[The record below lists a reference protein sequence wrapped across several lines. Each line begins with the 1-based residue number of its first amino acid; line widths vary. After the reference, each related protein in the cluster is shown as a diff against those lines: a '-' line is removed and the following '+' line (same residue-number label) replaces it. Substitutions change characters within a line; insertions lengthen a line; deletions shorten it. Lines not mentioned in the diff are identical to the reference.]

1 MVTRWSKVCNPRP
14 PASRSAKRLRAAPR
28 MSLYRPIGWPT
39 TSCRAS
45 SNVCRIRSPPGT
57 SPTPVWPA
65 LSRRITTFRVK
76 NGPCAPERLSNMSS
90 CPATGRTSISTSFG
104 DDGKSMRDWMV
115 IKVLYSNARANI
127 FGLWL
132 RSTSECKRLHE
143 DALVVVQR
151 RIRPRQRLG
160 LWLAVRLAKIRRR
173 RVQVELDHA
182 AADGAA
188 LGEDVIQRVGVAVAH
203 GARQGREILVEAAE
217 HFQHRLFVVY
227 ENVAPH
233 GRIGRGNAGEI
244 AKAAGGIFQDFRL
257 GDVTQIECGADDV
270 VGDQVRDVAGDSEHQ
285 IVMLRRHD

>member
-90 CPATGRTSISTSFG
+90 CPATGTTSISTTFG
-104 DDGKSMRDWMV
+104 DDGKSMGDWMV
-115 IKVLYSNARANI
+115 IRVLYANVRANI
-127 FGLWL
+127 FGLWP
-132 RSTSECKRLHE
+132 RSTSESKRLR
-143 DALVVVQR
+143 DYALVVVQR
-151 RIRPRQRLG
+151 RVGPRQRLG
-160 LWLAVRLAKIRRR
+160 LRLGIRLTKIRRR
-173 RVQVELDHA
+173 RVQDELDHA

-188 LGEDVIQRVGVAVAH
+188 FGED
-203 GARQGREILVEAAE
+203 
-217 HFQHRLFVVY
+217 
-227 ENVAPH
+227 
-233 GRIGRGNAGEI
+233 
-244 AKAAGGIFQDFRL
+244 
-257 GDVTQIECGADDV
+257 
-270 VGDQVRDVAGDSEHQ
+270 
-285 IVMLRRHD
+285 IV